1 MKAKIKETGEIV
13 NVIDLFDDST
23 AKIGPNEFVKVSTL
37 DIIDPEQQ
45 KTLYSRL
52 EESNYQWNVE
62 IKAFNYTQPKTLA
75 ETVNLMLS
83 NNFKN
88 RLKAEY
94 YQLDL
99 RIKALEKALYKR
111 QDLSNVDDK
120 ESNALASQADAMLT
134 YQNILKQ
141 RILDLGIKL

>member
-1 MKAKIKETGEIV
+1 MKAKVKETGEIV
-13 NVIDLFDDST
+13 NVIDLFDDGT

-99 RIKALEKALYKR
+99 RLNPLEKALYKR